1 MNIKGMSMYS
11 TQYLVGAPF
20 AWITAAMWRGMASIS
35 LWHCSGV
42 MRSQVALIVAF
53 SSSALLGL
61 AYRIFLFTIPHRY
74 KKVFSQ
80 PPIVQVLP
88 LCKLWWKISIWSI
101 TKFHLNTL
109 LYTLCWQWQKSN
121 VFCKSSQGFHT
132 LLLVFWPIPPCRS
145 PLEQW
150 CFGAVAGQHGL
161 STPSKDFLWGWDLE
175 TGSATPEPWNASYEA
190 TPSLPGR
197 CVWDH
202 CHAERPS
209 HVSSSM
215 PLLMEG
221 GFHSK
226 SHDTWPHSFF
236 PLHRSVVLVPLQK
249 NSPKAW
255 CFHPHASQ

>member
-1 MNIKGMSMYS
+1 M
-11 TQYLVGAPF
+11 TEV
-20 AWITAAMWRGMASIS
+20 
-35 LWHCSGV
+35 
-42 MRSQVALIVAF
+42 
-53 SSSALLGL
+53 
-61 AYRIFLFTIPHRY
+61 
-74 KKVFSQ
+74 
-80 PPIVQVLP
+80 
-88 LCKLWWKISIWSI
+88 
-101 TKFHLNTL
+101 
-109 LYTLCWQWQKSN
+109 N

-150 CFGAVAGQHGL
+150 CFGAVARQHGL
-161 STPSKDFLWGWDLE
+161 STTSKDFYGVEIWRLARPLQDLE
-175 TGSATPEPWNASYEA
+175 MLLTKA

-215 PLLMEG
+215 PLLIEG

-236 PLHRSVVLVPLQK
+236 PLHRSVVLVSLQK
-249 NSPKAW
+249 NSPKVLFW
-255 CFHPHASQ
+255 FHLTIWHSPNPLLDHPYATI